1 VGRATNAQRSL
12 RHRADALAALNL
24 AISANDE
31 LLVQRA
37 LGEALKC
44 PGVRHDHPTV
54 RESKKRKREKEI
66 ISRKSVGDGGCV
78 CT

>member
-54 RESKKRKREKEI
+54 RECKRARGKGKVHEKNSMEE
-66 ISRKSVGDGGCV
+66 GTCLHM
-78 CT
+78 